1 MGSQIKIT
9 KSDWAYIAGF
19 FDGDGSLMVQFKN
32 RRNTPTGFRP
42 MVTLCFY
49 QDKRHAKPLH
59 WFRKIFGVGYLSER
73 NDNMVELRVNGYDS
87 CEKILKKLKPF
98 IKFKKKQL
106 NLSLEIVSKL
116 KKISRITQKNIL
128 EVAKLADKI
137 SRENYLSANRKYSY
151 EYFRKLFKK

>member
-1 MGSQIKIT
+1 MI
-9 KSDWAYIAGF
+9 
-19 FDGDGSLMVQFKN
+19 
-32 RRNTPTGFRP
+32 
-42 MVTLCFY
+42 TLCFY
-49 QDKRHAKPLH
+49 QDKRHAKPLN
-59 WFRKIFGVGYLSER
+59 WFRKIFNVGYLSER